1 MRFIS
6 ISLLCFIF
14 VVLVYGQEQPPR
26 SGFSR
31 IEFYGG
37 ISMVSIRGDQRFD
50 KANNGKVSY
59 SFGLGTSQRLGRKF
73 ELQERLLWER
83 KGHKE
88 TFSTVT
94 YNTDQ
99 DYITLAVV
107 PEFLFGKRYS
117 FKAGVGPYVGN
128 LQSVSET
135 IHYTNPPSPSQ
146 FNTMSGYD
154 TFDYGL
160 SINVSYATDLIKNW
174 VLTLHLVNN
183 MGLKQIWTW
192 NQNNSLFP
200 PTYNSQYVLMVSIAS
215 KHS

>member
-6 ISLLCFIF
+6 ISLLFF
-14 VVLVYGQEQPPR
+14 VFLIPAYGQKQSHR

-37 ISMVSIRGDQRFD
+37 ISTVSIRGDQRYD

-59 SFGLGTSQRLGRKF
+59 SFGLGTSQRLGRKV

-88 TFSTVT
+88 TLSSTT

-107 PEFLFGKRYS
+107 PQFLFGKQYS
-117 FKAGVGPYVGN
+117 FKVGAGPYLGN
-128 LQSVSET
+128 LQSVSQT
-135 IHYTNPPSPSQ
+135 IRYTNPPSTSQ
-146 FNTMSGYD
+146 FNSMGGYD

-160 SINVSYATDLIKNW
+160 SINMSYATSLLKNW
-174 VLTLHLVNN
+174 TLTFHLMNN
-183 MGLKQIWTW
+183 IGLEQIWTW
-192 NQNNSLFP
+192 NQNNPLFP
-200 PTYNSQYVLMVSIAS
+200 PTYNSQYALMVSIAS
-215 KHS
+215 KHC